1 MNKPPLSW
9 QRLRLVI
16 AATAAAATTIGLA
29 PAATAA
35 APSNAPTK
43 CSLATAVS
51 IRDTTPPS
59 CFRAHVSLE
68 RLPAVGDTATVRV
81 KVDSQVAA
89 GRVDFTVRVTE
100 SLEILAAGSAL
111 GAPQADGGW
120 SKATGTVSLPVGSR
134 TLTFQVRAR
143 AEGPAQVE
151 ASVND
156 AAVNSPEHSAFDST
170 QVTVGKGSSRAGADF
185 TSLPGKAATSRGVSN
200 PKAQQAPPPAKTKY
214 QVALAPAGQIC
225 VNGGF
230 QYTYS
235 GVTHNVA
242 NAKISIHGLRTA
254 NSAWEVVATGQTA
267 ANGTYNICFW
277 APANPMYALQV
288 SHGTTNG
295 VWEVRNNNSQ
305 YYTSWSAV
313 RYNTY
318 TGTDW
323 NAGTYTPYAGQER
336 AWHAFDT
343 MNQLY
348 SARNSPN
355 GCWTR
360 HETNG
365 CAMIYLQWWA
375 GNNDGAFYQPN
386 PSAATSYV
394 RLKDADPDSEHMVL
408 HEAAHAFHHRLYN
421 FWWPDPS
428 CANHQIHIASN
439 MGCAWTEGFANALAG
454 YIKGDDRFVWPDGS
468 WISLMNTTWFNSWY
482 AVSSTN
488 WNDGDA
494 VEGRVAG
501 SMIDLWRNVDG
512 GPNSTITLLS
522 NYTQS
527 TFFEYFNERGYQNL
541 DLTSTSRTRLYN
553 HTIDYRQVLGNN
565 GFESGAVTWSWSAPG
580 TDNVIGT
587 WNTYAPRTGTWY
599 AWLGG
604 YGYDTTTSLT
614 QGAGTPAAPNGKDG
628 KVTLSFWSRIWS
640 EEAVGA
646 DPYDILQIQVVD
658 GAIVTSAAPQLSNQ
672 SRSNGYVF
680 RTYDLSAW
688 RGRNV
693 SLRFMADEDATMRT
707 DFIIDD
713 VQVTYNEN

>member
-120 SKATGTVSLPVGSR
+120 SKATGTVSLPVGSK

-151 ASVND
+151 AGVND

-200 PKAQQAPPPAKTKY
+200 PKAQQSPPPAKTKY

-267 ANGTYNICFW
+267 A
-277 APANPMYALQV
+277 
-288 SHGTTNG
+288 
-295 VWEVRNNNSQ
+295 
-305 YYTSWSAV
+305 
-313 RYNTY
+313 
-318 TGTDW
+318 
-323 NAGTYTPYAGQER
+323 
-336 AWHAFDT
+336 
-343 MNQLY
+343 
-348 SARNSPN
+348 
-355 GCWTR
+355 
-360 HETNG
+360 
-365 CAMIYLQWWA
+365 
-375 GNNDGAFYQPN
+375 
-386 PSAATSYV
+386 TSYL
-394 RLKDADPDSEHMVL
+394 RLRDADPDSEHLVL
-408 HEAAHAFHHRLYN
+408 HEASHAFHHRLYN
-421 FWWPDPS
+421 FWWPNPT
-428 CANHQIHIASN
+428 CGTHQIHVASN

-468 WISLMNTTWFNSWY
+468 WISLMNTTWFNSSY

-494 VEGRVAG
+494 VEGRAAG
-501 SMIDLWRNVDG
+501 SMINLWRNADG

-522 NYTQS
+522 YYTQS
-527 TFFEYFNERGYQNL
+527 TFFEYFNDRGHQNL
-541 DLTSTSRTRLYN
+541 DLTSASRTRLYS

-587 WNTYAPRTGTWY
+587 WSTYAPRTGTWY

-614 QGAGTPAAPNGKDG
+614 QGAGTPAAPSGKDG

-658 GAIVTSAAPQLSNQ
+658 GATVTSVAPQLSNQ

-713 VQVTYNEN
+713 VQVTYNQN